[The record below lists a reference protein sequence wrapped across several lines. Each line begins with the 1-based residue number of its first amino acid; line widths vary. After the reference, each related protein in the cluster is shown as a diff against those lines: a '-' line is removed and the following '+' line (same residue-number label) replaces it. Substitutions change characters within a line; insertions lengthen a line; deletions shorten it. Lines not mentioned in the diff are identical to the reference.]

1 MLKMSLFFHKF
12 NHKQLCSAVLS
23 TNSLGSVIIWKEKHL
38 GTAETVEVSD
48 TDSIKCN
55 GNVFQGYQ
63 MIKPGEKAFPG
74 FF

>member
-1 MLKMSLFFHKF
+1 MFS
-12 NHKQLCSAVLS
+12 CSQCS
-23 TNSLGSVIIWKEKHL
+23 SLGSVIIWKEKHL